1 MDSVVNEAN
10 SDAKTAP
17 DPLAGILGM
26 AIDGIAILT
35 ADTVRSGL
43 KKMIAAHTTAVQG
56 QKTEPKTNHG
66 MLAAIAITA
75 VVTAILIQH
84 HNHPE

>member
-1 MDSVVNEAN
+1 MNESN
-10 SDAKTAP
+10 SDAKAAP

-43 KKMIAAHTTAVQG
+43 KKMISAHTTSVQG
-56 QKTEPKTNHG
+56 QKAEPKTNHG
-66 MLAAIAITA
+66 MLAAIVITA

-84 HNHPE
+84 RDHAE